1 MFHPIVIKQETQ
13 AQCAGNEAQD
23 KGLFS
28 SPPFPSLRSVWLSL
42 QHMIYDNRPVFSHL
56 PGGAEGGILGEAA
69 PPPQDRQGGLPP
81 RPRPGMHVSSG
92 ACAQLL
98 LAPCLVPPSLLRA
111 AAQPHKHRVL
121 TQTHCAD
128 GAPGLAGCVC
138 WGMGYVGKGVEA
150 CPQDPL
156 SSRQKA
162 DSPTPLGFL
171 ALEAHSSHPK
181 GKMCST

>member
-69 PPPQDRQGGLPP
+69 PPPQDRW
-81 RPRPGMHVSSG
+81 
-92 ACAQLL
+92 
-98 LAPCLVPPSLLRA
+98 
-111 AAQPHKHRVL
+111 
-121 TQTHCAD
+121 T
-128 GAPGLAGCVC
+128 LAGRSLRSANNGLGSLRDVLLNPSSATTYRRCKLLNLEHIASPRVDFLVC
-138 WGMGYVGKGVEA
+138 
-150 CPQDPL
+150 
-156 SSRQKA
+156 
-162 DSPTPLGFL
+162 
-171 ALEAHSSHPK
+171 
-181 GKMCST
+181 